1 MLEREFKRLAL
12 TSIDYKRVAKKVQI
26 NTIDGLY
33 AAVGAG
39 EISSSQVLNAAHDLV
54 ESRPKPL
61 PKIRR
66 VGASSYRDPVQ
77 VRGVGNLL
85 TQLAGCCKP
94 LPGDAIGG
102 FITQGR
108 GVSVHREDCSRF
120 MNLQSTSPERI
131 VEVEW
136 GDAPS
141 TDYKVDIAISAYDR
155 QGLLRDISELLANAR
170 INVLSITTETNKKS
184 HTATMRLTAEVPN
197 IGFLSKLLE
206 RMNRL
211 HNVISAV
218 RVSEGG

>member
-1 MLEREFKRLAL
+1 
-12 TSIDYKRVAKKVQI
+12 
-26 NTIDGLY
+26 
-33 AAVGAG
+33 
-39 EISSSQVLNAAHDLV
+39 
-54 ESRPKPL
+54 
-61 PKIRR
+61 
-66 VGASSYRDPVQ
+66 
-77 VRGVGNLL
+77 
-85 TQLAGCCKP
+85 
-94 LPGDAIGG
+94 
-102 FITQGR
+102 
-108 GVSVHREDCSRF
+108 
-120 MNLQSTSPERI
+120 LQSTSPERI